1 MLEKLLVEIREGG
14 TLETGKLAAKL
25 GTSPAMV
32 EAMLEHLRQMGYI
45 QAYETCGDGC
55 AGCSL
60 SSMCKKDAA
69 SGQVQL
75 WQYNEKK

>member
-1 MLEKLLVEIREGG
+1 MLEKLLKEIREGG

-60 SSMCKKDAA
+60 SSTCQKDAT